1 MQPLEVSTRVFQRVD
16 KSLVAGRFGRRAAS
30 YEAAT
35 PVQQSMAQRL
45 AEDARRHAARGGV
58 RRILDLGCGT
68 GCLTRMLR
76 ESFPSAEITGV
87 DISPGMVKFA
97 RQHCP
102 GADFVAADAEQY
114 VHGLAP
120 GYDLIVSNAT
130 MQWFQHPTETLR
142 ACRNLLA
149 ANGLLA
155 LSTFGHDTFRELRA
169 SFVHAYDKAGAPYRK
184 HVAEFAPARFW
195 RDLLPDAAISEER
208 ISQNFPDVRSF
219 LAKVREAGASNSFDR
234 QTYIPRNILKA
245 AFDFYAR
252 NYKPSVGNGIV
263 CTYHAV
269 YVSCLAV
276 GPVMPHEQPGLPRAQ
291 SQP

>member
-1 MQPLEVSTRVFQRVD
+1 MQPLAVSTQVIQRVD

-45 AEDARRHAARGGV
+45 AEVVRRHVARDNV

-68 GCLTRMLR
+68 GGLTRMLR

-87 DISPGMVKFA
+87 DISPGMVEFA
-97 RQHCP
+97 RRHSP
-102 GADFVAADAEQY
+102 GVDFVAADAEQY
-114 VHGLAP
+114 VHGLAR

-130 MQWFQHPTETLR
+130 IQWFQHPGETLR
-142 ACRNLLA
+142 ACRSLLTA
-149 ANGLLA
+149 EGLLA
-155 LSTFGHDTFRELRA
+155 LSTFGHETFRELRA

-184 HVAEFAPARFW
+184 HVAEFARAQFW

-208 ISQNFPDVRSF
+208 FFQDFPDARSF
-219 LAKVREAGASNSFDR
+219 LTNVREAGASNSFDR
-234 QTYIPRNILKA
+234 QTYIPRKILKD

-252 NYKPSVGNGIV
+252 NYKPRKGDGIV
-263 CTYHAV
+263 CTYQAV
-269 YVSCLAV
+269 YVSCRGA
-276 GPVMPHEQPGLPRAQ
+276 GPGH
-291 SQP
+291 SYD